1 MLKSLCVAVFL
12 SLVMAVAPA
21 QAQSDPAA
29 EEWQAVITG
38 QVDAFHA
45 ADAVTALSFA
55 SSGFKKSFT
64 DPADFLLAVV
74 NSGYG
79 PIVESRSHN
88 FGAFQV
94 VDPNVVLQAVTFIGP
109 DQSVY
114 EAIYQL
120 QREDEG
126 WRIGSVQLMK
136 TTAIG
141 A

>member
-1 MLKSLCVAVFL
+1 LKSLWCALAVSLMLAL
-12 SLVMAVAPA
+12 SPA
-21 QAQSDPAA
+21 QAQTEPAA
-29 EEWQAVITG
+29 DEWQAVITG

-45 ADAVTALSFA
+45 ADATAALSFA

-64 DPADFLLAVV
+64 NPEDFLLAVV

-88 FGAFQV
+88 FGVFQLVEPDV
-94 VDPNVVLQAVTFIGP
+94 VMQAVTFIGP

-120 QREDEG
+120 QREAEG

-136 TTAIG
+136 TSAIG